1 MSEMTRVFALLLLW
15 LMQAGLVVLL
25 VNAEW
30 VSEQAQL
37 EQASVARQ
45 FGQSRYAHLER
56 SARSIYDAWF
66 IKTGIQTQSYAQ
78 LLPDP
83 SQPKHGMEN
92 LAPWFF
98 EWLKHRLNAFWW
110 LVFQGICRVL
120 VLREWLGMLLL
131 VGGASA
137 LDGLLQRQI
146 KRSRHALASA
156 DRYLFARRALLCV
169 LFAPFLYLS
178 LPMAITP
185 YVVPVW
191 GACLA
196 IVVGLLTTHA
206 QHRI

>member
-1 MSEMTRVFALLLLW
+1 MARVFALLLLW
-15 LMQAGLVVLL
+15 LMQTGLVVLL

-30 VSEQAQL
+30 VSEQARL
-37 EQASVARQ
+37 EQTSVARQ

-56 SARSIYDAWF
+56 NARSIYDAWF
-66 IKTGIQTQSYAQ
+66 IETGIQAQSYAR

-83 SQPKHGMEN
+83 TQPQRGMEG

-98 EWLKHRLNAFWW
+98 EWLKRRLNAFWW

-120 VLREWLGMLLL
+120 VLREWLSMLLL
-131 VGGASA
+131 VGAVAA
-137 LDGLLQRQI
+137 LDGLIQRQI

-156 DRYLFARRALLCV
+156 DRYLFARRALLCL
-169 LFAPFLYLS
+169 LFAPFVYLS

-185 YVVPVW
+185 SAVPIW

-196 IVVGLLTTHA
+196 IVVALLTTHA

>member
-1 MSEMTRVFALLLLW
+1 MARLLALLLLW

-30 VSEQAQL
+30 VSKQAQL
-37 EQASVARQ
+37 EQTSVARQ

-56 SARSIYDAWF
+56 NARSIYDAWF
-66 IKTGIQTQSYAQ
+66 IETGIQAQSYAQ

-83 SQPKHGMEN
+83 VQPQNGMEG

-120 VLREWLGMLLL
+120 VLREWLSLLLL
-131 VGGASA
+131 VGAVAA
-137 LDGLLQRQI
+137 LDGLIQRQI

-156 DRYLFARRALLCV
+156 DRYLFARRALLCL

-178 LPMAITP
+178 FPMAITP
-185 YVVPVW
+185 YVVPIW
-191 GACLA
+191 GAGLA
-196 IVVGLLTTHA
+196 IVVALLTTHA